1 MVAVSDTGIGMDMA
15 TRQHIFE
22 PFFTTKEPG
31 KGTGLGLATIYGIV
45 RQSGG
50 HIWLYSEPGQGTTFK
65 VYFPTVADP
74 VSEPEAPPIDVAGGT
89 ETILLVEDESSVREL
104 ARTILARLGYNV
116 LAAADPHEAL
126 AIVASHSERIH
137 VLVSD
142 VVMPVMSGPELA
154 RRIRLMRPNV
164 KTLLLSGYTDNIID
178 SGDRLAGTDGFLS
191 KPFTANDLARKV
203 AEIIALPGE
212 HGSGP
217 VRRAAASRVA
227 GSR

>member
-1 MVAVSDTGIGMDMA
+1 MRNPYDSGAARPGRSRHLAAEEGPRRSSLGRDTAALSGPSG
-15 TRQHIFE
+15 
-22 PFFTTKEPG
+22 P
-31 KGTGLGLATIYGIV
+31 TGSRPAPD
-45 RQSGG
+45 
-50 HIWLYSEPGQGTTFK
+50 SE
-65 VYFPTVADP
+65 AHLR
-74 VSEPEAPPIDVAGGT
+74 EI
-89 ETILLVEDESSVREL
+89 VEDESSVREL

-116 LAAADPHEAL
+116 LAAADPREAL